1 MDAKQLRD
9 HHNDANHFRCID
21 PECDRQFHT
30 KNNMYAHYKA
40 KHDSEV
46 YKNGVIALLEA
57 KLRRVESRIERKP
70 LAAITLQEKKSRL
83 LGRLSKLKCLSVEE
97 VIMISP
103 T

>member
-1 MDAKQLRD
+1 
-9 HHNDANHFRCID
+9 
-21 PECDRQFHT
+21 
-30 KNNMYAHYKA
+30 
-40 KHDSEV
+40 
-46 YKNGVIALLEA
+46 VIALLEA